1 MNIKEQTNEIL
12 NQISELVSELSDEQ
26 YNVMLPILSNSSIGK
41 HVRHIV
47 EFYQCLTNGLSEGY
61 VNYDKRERNLLL
73 ENNRGYTK
81 NAIKIISNC
90 IAIIQDNSLLL
101 NTSHDN
107 TVSTM
112 NTSIFREL
120 TYNMEHAIH
129 HLAIIKIGIKNSFE
143 EVNLSENMGVANSTI
158 LYQQQLAVK

>member
-129 HLAIIKIGIKNSFE
+129 HLAIIKIGVKNSFE

>member
-73 ENNRGYTK
+73 ETNRGYTK